1 MDTMS
6 MGRDPDQEE
15 IDALKQELS
24 ESLIFIMKYLKAE
37 NSRLEDQV
45 DILSR
50 KMNDL
55 ESALDAIKESSN
67 HQ

>member
-1 MDTMS
+1 MDIMS

-24 ESLIFIMKYLKAE
+24 DSLIFIMKYLKAE
-37 NSRLEDQV
+37 NARLEDQV
-45 DILSR
+45 DVLSR

-55 ESALDAIKESSN
+55 EAALKAIKESSN